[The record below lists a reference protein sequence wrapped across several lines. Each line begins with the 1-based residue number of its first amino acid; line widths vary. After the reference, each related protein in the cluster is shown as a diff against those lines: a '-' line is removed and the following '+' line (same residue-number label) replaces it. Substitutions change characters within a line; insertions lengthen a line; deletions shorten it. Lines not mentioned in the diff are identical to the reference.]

1 MEKVIDSKHASNR
14 KHTLHG
20 SFSVKRQALKEEE
33 EEEKKYTNKYWQEGG
48 TTGGKRKFPMARRN

>member
-1 MEKVIDSKHASNR
+1 MEKVIDSKHGSNR

-33 EEEKKYTNKYWQEGG
+33 EEEKYTNKYWQEGG
-48 TTGGKRKFPMARRN
+48 TTGGKRKFPMARRK

>member
-33 EEEKKYTNKYWQEGG
+33 EEEKKYTNKY
-48 TTGGKRKFPMARRN
+48 

>member
-33 EEEKKYTNKYWQEGG
+33 EEKKYTNKYWQEGG